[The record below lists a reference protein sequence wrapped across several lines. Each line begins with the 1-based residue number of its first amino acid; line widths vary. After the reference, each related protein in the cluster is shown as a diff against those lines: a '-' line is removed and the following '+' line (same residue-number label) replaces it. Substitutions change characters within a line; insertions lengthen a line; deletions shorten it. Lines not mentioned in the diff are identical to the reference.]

1 MSNTNTIGR
10 LLGAAGILALCASAL
25 PAAAQETTGQE
36 ISFQA
41 VANAES
47 QTVTRDA
54 ETGKLR
60 AATPEEHQKLSAL
73 KAKSTARVAA
83 KSTQP
88 RTHRLGGRGARLTDE
103 FLTSSIAV
111 RQPDGSL
118 KIEHGT
124 AATLHNETHA
134 TTHAANT
141 PVTE

>member
-1 MSNTNTIGR
+1 MSTINTIGR
-10 LLGAAGILALCASAL
+10 LLGATGVLALCAGAL

-36 ISFQA
+36 IAFQA
-41 VANAES
+41 VTNAES

-73 KAKSTARVAA
+73 KARSTARTAA
-83 KSTQP
+83 KTTQP
-88 RTHRLGGRGARLTDE
+88 RTHSLGGRGARLTDD

-124 AATLHNETHA
+124 AATMHDATHA
-134 TTHAANT
+134 DPHAATT